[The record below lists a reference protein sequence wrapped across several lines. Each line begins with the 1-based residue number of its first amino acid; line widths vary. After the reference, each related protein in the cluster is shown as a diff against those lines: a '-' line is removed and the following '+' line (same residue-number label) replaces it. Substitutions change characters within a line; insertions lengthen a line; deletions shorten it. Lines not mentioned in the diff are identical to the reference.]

1 MKNFKKFNAKRKWKV
16 GFRVTAVF
24 FFNMVRETC
33 YWLECVNSLPT
44 DQLFL
49 SLDVCLTACFVFHV
63 FLSPSVILC
72 PSCSNEHLVLLFLS
86 SSVAR
91 NGTLGVHQKN
101 WVCHIYC
108 QINVQKNQTLRNR
121 TDWADIATH
130 NSGSLR
136 APPDSSCAPSSS
148 TGYFFFL

>member
-1 MKNFKKFNAKRKWKV
+1 MSFI
-16 GFRVTAVF
+16 G
-24 FFNMVRETC
+24 
-33 YWLECVNSLPT
+33 
-44 DQLFL
+44 Q
-49 SLDVCLTACFVFHV
+49 VCLHIRGICYSDKAPQCNRMTATGQDTDNKRTIYKYTNRQC
-63 FLSPSVILC
+63 IKYATDIYT
-72 PSCSNEHLVLLFLS
+72 

-136 APPDSSCAPSSS
+136 APPDSSCAPRSS
-148 TGYFFFL
+148 TGYFFFCDCTQSKKNLNIKLVAYYNDQR

>member
-1 MKNFKKFNAKRKWKV
+1 MRKIGISHKTFAIKALFPSSKTKRTK
-16 GFRVTAVF
+16 
-24 FFNMVRETC
+24 
-33 YWLECVNSLPT
+33 SL
-44 DQLFL
+44 L
-49 SLDVCLTACFVFHV
+49 SD
-63 FLSPSVILC
+63 
-72 PSCSNEHLVLLFLS
+72 

-136 APPDSSCAPSSS
+136 APPDSSCAPRSS